1 MARTRNIKP
10 AFFDNDILG
19 GLDPLTRL
27 LFIGLWCIADR
38 EGRLEDRP
46 LRIKK
51 TLLGYDD
58 VTAEEANGMLQQ
70 LAESGFITRYTV
82 DDTAYIQ
89 IDNFSKHQN
98 PNMKEKESEIPPPP
112 GCREQETPN
121 KHSESTVPAPNKN
134 EEKGDPTP
142 ADADAES
149 DDQPPST
156 ETLLEKRFDTF
167 WEAYPNKK
175 AKQNAIKAWK
185 KIKPNTALFEKI
197 MKAVDL
203 QKRSEDWQRE
213 NGRYIPYPATWLN
226 GGYWDNEI
234 KEVRDDG
241 RHDSDRRTG
250 SSSDVGAAFQ
260 RRKGGNGTPAGFKS
274 E

>member
-51 TLLGYDD
+51 TLLGYDN
-58 VTAEEANGMLQQ
+58 VTAEEANIMLQS
-70 LAESGFITRYTV
+70 LTDTGFITRYEVEGTR
-82 DDTAYIQ
+82 YIQ
-89 IDNFSKHQN
+89 VVNFSKHQN

-112 GCREQETPN
+112 GCEEQETPN
-121 KHSESTVPAPNKN
+121 KHGESTVPAPYKDDENS
-134 EEKGDPTP
+134 DTP
-142 ADADAES
+142 PAEDDADA
-149 DDQPPST
+149 DDQPPTQES
-156 ETLLEKRFDTF
+156 LLEKRFITF
-167 WEAYPNKK
+167 WDAYPNKK
-175 AKQNAIKAWK
+175 AKQNALKAWK

-197 MKAVDL
+197 MKAVEL

-234 KEVRDDG
+234 KEVRSDG
-241 RHDSDRRTG
+241 QSGQSTG
-250 SSSDVGAAFQ
+250 NGNVGATFE
-260 RRKGGNGTPAGFKS
+260 RRKGSGTPAGFKS